1 MLRFWNVVVFK
12 YGYNEKPMNFSFRKE
27 QKRKKDDKFGQ
38 RENVNDQ
45 VRRVLASAEQ
55 SLILMVK

>member
-12 YGYNEKPMNFSFRKE
+12 YGYNEKLMNFSFKKE
-27 QKRKKDDKFGQ
+27 QKRKKEDKFEQ
-38 RENVNDQ
+38 KQNVNDH